1 MNDRTI
7 YELTHGSN
15 SGTGEARYF
24 DPFEQ
29 CDAAVRTAERILE
42 LDRDEAVWAGWVHLK
57 RLPDSIY
64 PEGMTLISW
73 TKTSNERPTAEGRLT
88 VEV

>member
-1 MNDRTI
+1 MKTI
-7 YELTHGSN
+7 YELTYGSN

-29 CDAAVRTAERILE
+29 SDAAVRTAERILE

-73 TKTSNERPTAEGRLT
+73 TKTSNERPTAEGRLAP
-88 VEV
+88 

>member
-73 TKTSNERPTAEGRLT
+73 TKTSNERPTAEGRLAP
-88 VEV
+88 

>member
-1 MNDRTI
+1 MKTI
-7 YELTHGSN
+7 YELTYGSN
-15 SGTGEARYF
+15 TGAGEPRYF

-42 LDRDEAVWAGWVHLK
+42 LDRDDSVWGGWVHLK

-64 PEGMTLISW
+64 PEGLCLISW
-73 TKTSNERPTAEGRLT
+73 TKCSNERPTSEGRL
-88 VEV
+88 EP